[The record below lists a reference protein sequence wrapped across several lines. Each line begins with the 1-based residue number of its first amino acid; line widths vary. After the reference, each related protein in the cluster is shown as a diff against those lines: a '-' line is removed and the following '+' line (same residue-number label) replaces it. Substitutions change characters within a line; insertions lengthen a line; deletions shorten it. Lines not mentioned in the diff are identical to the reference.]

1 MVDLY
6 NQTVENHIENIR
18 YDIDIRVETLKN
30 EIEKLQNEFENQIL
44 NFKQRTMIDKLGS
57 FYFYSFNIHQNY
69 IKGKMIAG
77 KR

>member
-30 EIEKLQNEFENQIL
+30 EIENLQSELENRVL
-44 NFKQRTMIDKLGS
+44 NFKQRIMIDKLGS
-57 FYFYSFNIHQNY
+57 FYFY
-69 IKGKMIAG
+69 
-77 KR
+77 